1 MTAMMIPM
9 PGGRQMQAEVSGPA
23 DGPPLIFHHT
33 TPGSARPYRALKDA
47 ADEHGLRLVTFARA
61 GYGHSTRLAGRTVA
75 DAAADV
81 EALIDHLAIERCLV
95 LGWSGGGPHAL
106 ATAALLPGRVTAVA
120 SVSGFAPSGAQGL
133 DFLAGMGQG
142 NVDDF
147 QLALQ
152 GEDAITP
159 GHAAA
164 AAALATATGPDLL
177 PSLGT
182 LLSDSDRAFLAPA
195 ETAQDIAATVSAGV
209 QRGAAG
215 WIDDDLAFVKPWGF
229 AVDQIAVPTFLWQG
243 GQDLMV
249 PYAHGE
255 WLAGHVPGAV
265 THLMKNEGHFSV
277 ALGRMAEVLRELA
290 KTF

>member
-1 MTAMMIPM
+1 
-9 PGGRQMQAEVSGPA
+9 
-23 DGPPLIFHHT
+23 
-33 TPGSARPYRALKDA
+33 
-47 ADEHGLRLVTFARA
+47 
-61 GYGHSTRLAGRTVA
+61 
-75 DAAADV
+75 
-81 EALIDHLAIERCLV
+81 
-95 LGWSGGGPHAL
+95 
-106 ATAALLPGRVTAVA
+106 
-120 SVSGFAPSGAQGL
+120 
-133 DFLAGMGQG
+133 MGQG
-142 NVDDF
+142 NVDDS

-164 AAALATATGPDLL
+164 DLATATGPDLL

-182 LLSDSDRAFLAPA
+182 LLSDNDRAFLAPA
-195 ETAQDIAATVSAGV
+195 ETAQDTAATVSAGV

-229 AVDQIAVPTFLWQG
+229 AVDQFAVPTFLWQG

-265 THLMKNEGHFSV
+265 THLMKNEGQFSV
-277 ALGRMAEVLRELA
+277 ALGWTAEVLRELVKA
-290 KTF
+290 F